1 MPNHVTNIMTV
12 NGPAEAVAELKAAW
26 FRAGIPDQKSSPE
39 LPDMVVDFNA
49 LLPQPEGMDI
59 EHGSMSSSAEDWLTI
74 FWLKLFRMSK

>member
-26 FRAGIPDQKSSPE
+26 FHAGSPDQKSSPE

-59 EHGSMSSSAEDWLTI
+59 EHGSVIQCRGLADDERRLA
-74 FWLKLFRMSK
+74 FV